1 MKVYRFSELSK
12 AAKKVAVTNYMEG
25 YNEDRTPDD
34 FISYEDSYSSCLDI
48 DDEIEYNR
56 DGTDILEDD
65 DEYDDSSAYI
75 FDKYRV
81 ADE

>member
-12 AAKKVAVTNYMEG
+12 AAKKVAATNYMDG

-48 DDEIEYNR
+48 DDEIEYSR
-56 DGTDILEDD
+56 DGTDILEED

-75 FDKYRV
+75 LG
-81 ADE
+81 